1 MSVSSILRLLI
12 PSLAVFLQDCNERIN
27 SYQFKAILLFVCDA
41 MELLD
46 RPWTEKYRP
55 SNLKE
60 VIGQEAIVDK
70 LKEFVKAKS
79 FPSMIFSG
87 PAGVGKTTSAI
98 ALAKE
103 LYGSQI
109 NEAFLELNAS
119 DARGIDV
126 IRGRVKEFAR
136 TVPLSGGMVKIIFL
150 DEADSLTSE
159 AQHALRRTMEK
170 YSLSTRFILSAN
182 YASKIIEPIQSRCV
196 VLRFKPLREEEMKK
210 YIERVAKSEGL
221 EVDEKA
227 IEALLYVSE
236 GDLRKLTNIMQST
249 AVSEKTVTEK
259 AIYEIAARARP
270 KEIIAMLKY
279 ALAGDFVKSRAELN
293 TLVLSHGMSGEDILL
308 QCYREALNL
317 EVEDR
322 LKLKIISMIGDYNFR
337 IVEGANDRIQ
347 LEAMLASLA
356 LVRADK

>member
-1 MSVSSILRLLI
+1 
-12 PSLAVFLQDCNERIN
+12 
-27 SYQFKAILLFVCDA
+27 
-41 MELLD
+41 MEMLD

-55 SNLKE
+55 EKLSD
-60 VIGQEAIVDK
+60 VIGQDAIVDK

-98 ALAKE
+98 ALARE
-103 LYGSQI
+103 LYGEHM
-109 NEAFLELNAS
+109 NDAFLELNAS
-119 DARGIDV
+119 DSRGIDV

-136 TVPLSGGMVKIIFL
+136 TLPLSGGMVKIIFL
-150 DEADSLTSE
+150 DEADALTSE

-170 YSLSTRFILSAN
+170 YSSSTRFILSAN

-196 VLRFKPLREEEMKK
+196 VLRFKPLKEEEMKT
-210 YIERVAKSEGL
+210 YIERVAKTEGL
-221 EVDEKA
+221 EVNEKA
-227 IEALLYVSE
+227 IEALIYVSE
-236 GDLRKLTNIMQST
+236 GDLRKLTNIMQSA
-249 AVSEKTVTEK
+249 AVSEKKVTDKE
-259 AIYEIAARARP
+259 IYDIAARARP

-279 ALAGDFVKSRAELN
+279 ALAGEFVNARAELN

-317 EVEDR
+317 DVDDK
-322 LKLKIISMIGDYNFR
+322 LKLRIISMVGDYNFR

-356 LVRADK
+356 LLK